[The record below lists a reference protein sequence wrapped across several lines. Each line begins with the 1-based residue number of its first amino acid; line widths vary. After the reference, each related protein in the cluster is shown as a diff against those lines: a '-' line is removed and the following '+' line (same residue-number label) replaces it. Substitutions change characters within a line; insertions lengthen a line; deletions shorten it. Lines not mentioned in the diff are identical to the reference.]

1 MGQGAEDAGGYEVD
15 YDPYEDCQDGYWI
28 QRDGS
33 RIAISEMSLSHLINT
48 KRICSRLA
56 VTAKFTSDS
65 DKWNEWVEAFDG
77 EIATRERKQA
87 SRPKAVKTEK
97 LNPRG
102 ILVEMVCH
110 CGFEYKARSA
120 DIKRGWGLSCGKR
133 CAAIRREYGR
143 PAAKRKIIQAP

>member
-1 MGQGAEDAGGYEVD
+1 MGQGTESCGGYDVD
-15 YDPYEDCQDGYWI
+15 YDEYEDCQDGYWI

-33 RIAISEMSLSHLINT
+33 RIAISDMSISHLINT
-48 KRICSRLA
+48 KRICARLA
-56 VTAKFTSDS
+56 ATANFTSDS
-65 DKWNEWVEAFDG
+65 EKWNEWVDAFNS
-77 EIATRERKQA
+77 EIATREAKQKA
-87 SRPKAVKTEK
+87 CPKAVKAEK
-97 LNPRG
+97 SNPRG